1 MLIIPLPVQGHVA
14 PLMKLAHRISD
25 HGIKVTFVNSDFI
38 HAKLLAALPHEAEA
52 RSGIE
57 LASIPDGLDPGD
69 DRKDL
74 PKLTESISRVMPSHL
89 KDLIEKANRSND
101 VEQIICVVADISL
114 GWRAM
119 EVAEKMGILGVPLFP
134 AGPEILALALHIPKL
149 IEARIIRSTDGI
161 KASNFSKINLLLI
174 PGKY

>member
-119 EVAEKMGILGVPLFP
+119 EVAEKMGILGVPFFP